1 MPRQTERLKTN
12 CAREDQAMPVDNT
25 LYNTPGDI
33 WWDETAGLSMLR
45 TALNPA
51 RFGYFRMVLT
61 ERLHITPQGKAALD
75 VGCGGGLLAEEFA
88 RLGCHVT
95 GIDPS
100 GPSLQTARA
109 HAAASGLSID
119 YRAGV
124 GEALPFLDQ
133 SFEIVYCC
141 DVLEHVIDLDRVMAE
156 IARMLTPGGVF
167 FYDTINRTF
176 LSKLFAIKLAQ
187 EWPATRFAPPH
198 LHDWEQFIKP
208 TELQAL
214 MSRHGLE
221 PQEVVGLSL
230 GARPIAGLRAIR
242 QYKRGVI
249 TAGDLGRQLRAHVSR
264 NLSGS
269 YAGYAIKAA

>member
-1 MPRQTERLKTN
+1 
-12 CAREDQAMPVDNT
+12 MPVDNT
-25 LYNTPGDI
+25 VYDQPGDI

-51 RFGYFRMVLT
+51 RSGYFRSVLT
-61 ERLHITPQGKAALD
+61 ERLHINPHGKATLD
-75 VGCGGGLLAEEFA
+75 VGCGGGFLAEEFA
-88 RLGCHVT
+88 RLGCLVT

-100 GPSLQTARA
+100 EPSLDTARA

-119 YRAGV
+119 YRTGV
-124 GEALPFLDQ
+124 GEALPFPGQ

-141 DVLEHVIDLDRVMAE
+141 DVLEHVTNLDRVIAE

-167 FYDTINRTF
+167 LYDTINRTF

-187 EWPATRFAPPH
+187 EWRATRFAPPR
-198 LHDWEQFIKP
+198 LHDWEQFIRP
-208 TELQAL
+208 TELHAL

-230 GARPIAGLRAIR
+230 GARPIATLRAIR
-242 QYKRGVI
+242 QYKRGAI
-249 TAGDLGRQLRAHVSR
+249 TAGDLGRRLMARVST

-269 YAGYAIKAA
+269 YAGFAIKPNELGARRG

>member
-1 MPRQTERLKTN
+1 
-12 CAREDQAMPVDNT
+12 MPVDNT
-25 LYNTPGDI
+25 LYNQPGDI

-51 RFGYFRMVLT
+51 RFGYFRSVLT
-61 ERLHITPQGKAALD
+61 QRLRIIPHGKATLD

-100 GPSLQTARA
+100 EPSLETARA

-119 YRAGV
+119 YRTGV
-124 GEALPFLDQ
+124 GEALPFPDQ

-141 DVLEHVIDLDRVMAE
+141 DVLEHVTDLERVIAE
-156 IARMLTPGGVF
+156 IARMLIPGGVF
-167 FYDTINRTF
+167 LYDTINRTF

-187 EWPATRFAPPH
+187 EWRATRFAPPH
-198 LHDWEQFIKP
+198 LHDWEQFIRP

-221 PQEVVGLSL
+221 PQEMVGLSL
-230 GARPIAGLRAIR
+230 GVCPIATLRAIR
-242 QYKRGVI
+242 QYKRGAM
-249 TAGDLGRQLRAHVSR
+249 TAGDLGRQLRARVSR

-269 YAGYAIKAA
+269 YAGFAIKPI

>member
-1 MPRQTERLKTN
+1 
-12 CAREDQAMPVDNT
+12 MPVDNT
-25 LYNTPGDI
+25 LYNRPGDI

-51 RFGYFRMVLT
+51 RFGYFRSVLT
-61 ERLHITPQGKAALD
+61 ERLHINPHGVATLD

-100 GPSLQTARA
+100 GPSLETAHA

-124 GEALPFLDQ
+124 GEALPFPDR

-141 DVLEHVIDLDRVMAE
+141 DVLEHVADLDRVIAE

-187 EWPATRFAPPH
+187 EWRLTRFAPPH
-198 LHDWEQFIKP
+198 LHDWDQFIKP

-221 PQEVVGLSL
+221 AQEAVGLSL
-230 GARPIAGLRAIR
+230 GARPMATLLAIR
-242 QYKRGVI
+242 QYKRGAI
-249 TAGDLGRQLRAHVSR
+249 TAADLGRRLKARVSR
-264 NLSGS
+264 YLSGS
-269 YAGYAIKAA
+269 YAGFAI

>member
-1 MPRQTERLKTN
+1 MPI
-12 CAREDQAMPVDNT
+12 DNT
-25 LYNTPGDI
+25 LYDRPGDI
-33 WWDETAGLSMLR
+33 WWDETAGFSMLR

-51 RFGYFRMVLT
+51 RFGYFRSVLT
-61 ERLHITPQGKAALD
+61 ERLHINPHGMATLD

-88 RLGCHVT
+88 RLGCQVT

-100 GPSLQTARA
+100 EPSLATARA
-109 HAAASGLSID
+109 HAAASGLSIE

-124 GEALPFLDQ
+124 GEALPFPDQ
-133 SFEIVYCC
+133 SFAIVSCC
-141 DVLEHVIDLDRVMAE
+141 DVLEHVTDLDQVIAE
-156 IARMLTPGGVF
+156 IARALTAGGVF

-187 EWPATRFAPPH
+187 EWRLTRFAPPH

-221 PQEVVGLSL
+221 PQEMVGLSL

-249 TAGDLGRQLRAHVSR
+249 TAGDLGRRLMAHVSR

-269 YAGYAIKAA
+269 YAGFAIKVG

>member
-1 MPRQTERLKTN
+1 
-12 CAREDQAMPVDNT
+12 MPVDNT
-25 LYNTPGDI
+25 LYDRPGDI
-33 WWDETAGLSMLR
+33 WWDETAGFSMLR
-45 TALNPA
+45 TALNSA
-51 RFGYFRMVLT
+51 RFGYFRSVLT
-61 ERLHITPQGKAALD
+61 VRLHVNPQDKATLD
-75 VGCGGGLLAEEFA
+75 VGCGGGFLAEEFA

-100 GPSLQTARA
+100 GPSLDTARA

-119 YRAGV
+119 YRTGV
-124 GEALPFLDQ
+124 GEALPFPDH

-141 DVLEHVIDLDRVMAE
+141 DVLEHVTDLERVIAE

-187 EWPATRFAPPH
+187 EWRATRFAPQH
-198 LHDWEQFIKP
+198 LHDWDQFIKP

-214 MSRHGLE
+214 LSSHGLA

-230 GARPIAGLRAIR
+230 NVRPIAGLCALR

-249 TAGDLGRQLRAHVSR
+249 TAGDLGRRLQAHISS

-269 YAGYAIKAA
+269 YAGYAIKAS

>member
-1 MPRQTERLKTN
+1 
-12 CAREDQAMPVDNT
+12 MPVDNT
-25 LYNTPGDI
+25 VYDQPGDI

-51 RFGYFRMVLT
+51 RFGYFRSVLT
-61 ERLHITPQGKAALD
+61 ERLRIISHGKATLD
-75 VGCGGGLLAEEFA
+75 VGCGGGFLAEEFA
-88 RLGCHVT
+88 RLGCQVT

-100 GPSLQTARA
+100 ALSLETARA

-124 GEALPFLDQ
+124 GEALPFSDQ

-141 DVLEHVIDLDRVMAE
+141 DVLEHVVDLDQVIAE
-156 IARMLTPGGVF
+156 IARMLTPGGLF

-176 LSKLFAIKLAQ
+176 VSKVFAVKLAQ
-187 EWPATRFAPPH
+187 EWRATRFAPPH

-214 MSRHGLE
+214 MTRHGLE

-230 GARPIAGLRAIR
+230 RARPIATLRAIW
-242 QYKRGVI
+242 QYKRGAM
-249 TAGDLGRQLRAHVSR
+249 TAGDLGRHLRARVSR

-269 YAGYAIKAA
+269 YVGYAIKTS

>member
-1 MPRQTERLKTN
+1 MN
-12 CAREDQAMPVDNT
+12 CAREGKAMPVDNT
-25 LYNTPGDI
+25 LYDQPGDI
-33 WWDETAGLSMLR
+33 WWDETAGFSMLR

-51 RFGYFRMVLT
+51 RFGYFSSVLT
-61 ERLHITPQGKAALD
+61 ERLHVNPHGKATLD
-75 VGCGGGLLAEEFA
+75 VGCGGGFLAEEFA
-88 RLGCHVT
+88 HLGCQVT

-100 GPSLQTARA
+100 EPSLDTARA

-119 YRAGV
+119 YRTGV
-124 GEALPFLDQ
+124 GEALPFADH

-141 DVLEHVIDLDRVMAE
+141 DVLEHVTDLERVIAE
-156 IARMLTPGGVF
+156 IARMLPAGGVF

-187 EWPATRFAPPH
+187 EWRATRFAPQH
-198 LHDWEQFIKP
+198 LHDWDQFIRP

-230 GARPIAGLRAIR
+230 GVRPIAGLRAIR

-249 TAGDLGRQLRAHVSR
+249 TAGDLGRRFMARVSS

-269 YAGYAIKAA
+269 YAGYAIKVG

>member
-1 MPRQTERLKTN
+1 
-12 CAREDQAMPVDNT
+12 MPVDNT
-25 LYNTPGDI
+25 VYDQPGDI

-51 RFGYFRMVLT
+51 RFGYFRSVLT
-61 ERLHITPQGKAALD
+61 ERLRTSPHGKATLD

-95 GIDPS
+95 GVDPS
-100 GPSLQTARA
+100 EPSLKTART

-119 YRAGV
+119 YRTGV
-124 GEALPFLDQ
+124 GEALPFSDQ

-141 DVLEHVIDLDRVMAE
+141 DVLEHVTDLDRVIAE

-230 GARPIAGLRAIR
+230 GARPSAGLRAIR
-242 QYKRGVI
+242 QYKRGAM
-249 TAGDLGRQLRAHVSR
+249 TAGDLGRHLRARVSR
-264 NLSGS
+264 NLSGL
-269 YAGYAIKAA
+269 YAGFTIKPAPRRRVGPDCASD

>member
-1 MPRQTERLKTN
+1 
-12 CAREDQAMPVDNT
+12 
-25 LYNTPGDI
+25 
-33 WWDETAGLSMLR
+33 MLR

-51 RFGYFRMVLT
+51 RFGYFRSVLT
-61 ERLHITPQGKAALD
+61 ERLHITPQGKATLD
-75 VGCGGGLLAEEFA
+75 VGCGGGFLAEEFA

-100 GPSLQTARA
+100 EPSLGTARA

-119 YRAGV
+119 YRPGV
-124 GEALPFLDQ
+124 GEALPFPDH

-141 DVLEHVIDLDRVMAE
+141 DVLEHVTDLDRVIAE
-156 IARMLTPGGVF
+156 IARMLTPGAVF
-167 FYDTINRTF
+167 FYDTINRTV
-176 LSKLFAIKLAQ
+176 LSKLLAIKLAQ
-187 EWPATRFAPPH
+187 EWRATRFAPPQ
-198 LHDWEQFIKP
+198 LHDWDQFITP

-230 GARPIAGLRAIR
+230 GVRPIAGLRAIR
-242 QYKRGVI
+242 QYKRGAM
-249 TAGDLGRQLRAHVSR
+249 TASDLGRRLRASVSS

-269 YAGYAIKAA
+269 YAGYAIKVG

>member
-1 MPRQTERLKTN
+1 
-12 CAREDQAMPVDNT
+12 MPVDNA
-25 LYNTPGDI
+25 LYDQPGDI
-33 WWDETAGLSMLR
+33 WWDETAGFSMLR

-51 RFGYFRMVLT
+51 RFGYFRSVLT
-61 ERLHITPQGKAALD
+61 ERLHITPHGKATLD

-88 RLGCHVT
+88 RLGCQVT
-95 GIDPS
+95 GVDPA

-119 YRAGV
+119 YRTGV
-124 GEALPFLDQ
+124 GEALSFPDQ
-133 SFEIVYCC
+133 CFEIVYCC
-141 DVLEHVIDLDRVMAE
+141 DVLEHVTDLDRVMAE
-156 IARMLTPGGVF
+156 IARVLTPNGVF

-187 EWPATRFAPPH
+187 EWRATRFAPPH
-198 LHDWEQFIKP
+198 LHDWNQFIKP
-208 TELQAL
+208 TELHAL
-214 MSRHGLE
+214 MSRHRLE

-242 QYKRGVI
+242 KYKRGAL
-249 TAGDLGRQLRAHVSR
+249 TAGDLGRRLQAHISR

-269 YAGYAIKAA
+269 YAGYAIKGASEG

>member
-1 MPRQTERLKTN
+1 
-12 CAREDQAMPVDNT
+12 MPVDNT
-25 LYNTPGDI
+25 LYNRPGDI

-51 RFGYFRMVLT
+51 RFGYFRRVLT
-61 ERLHITPQGKAALD
+61 ERLHINPHAKVTLD

-88 RLGCHVT
+88 RLGCQVT

-100 GPSLQTARA
+100 EPSLEIAWA

-124 GEALPFLDQ
+124 GEALPFPDR
-133 SFEIVYCC
+133 SFAIVYCC
-141 DVLEHVIDLDRVMAE
+141 DVLEHVTDLDLVIAE
-156 IARMLTPGGVF
+156 IARVLTAGGVF

-187 EWPATRFAPPH
+187 EWRATRFAPPN
-198 LHDWEQFIKP
+198 LHDWDQFIRP
-208 TELQAL
+208 TELQIL
-214 MSRHGLE
+214 MTRHGLE
-221 PQEVVGLSL
+221 PQEVVGLSV

-242 QYKRGVI
+242 QYKRGAI
-249 TAGDLGRQLRAHVSR
+249 TAGDLGRRLMARVSR

-269 YAGYAIKAA
+269 YAGYAIKAG

>member
-1 MPRQTERLKTN
+1 
-12 CAREDQAMPVDNT
+12 MPVDNT

-51 RFGYFRMVLT
+51 RFGYFHTILT
-61 ERLHITPQGKAALD
+61 KRLRITPQGKATLD

-100 GPSLQTARA
+100 EPSLQIARA
-109 HAAASGLSID
+109 HAAASGVSID

-124 GEALPFLDQ
+124 GEALPFPDQ

-141 DVLEHVIDLDRVMAE
+141 DVLEHVADLDRVIAE
-156 IARMLTPGGVF
+156 ISRVLRSDGVF
-167 FYDTINRTF
+167 FFDTINRTF

-187 EWPATRFAPPH
+187 EWRLTRFAPPN
-198 LHDWEQFIKP
+198 LHDWDQFIRP

-221 PQEVVGLSL
+221 PQGVVGLCL
-230 GARPIAGLRAIR
+230 GVRPIAGLRAIR

-249 TAGDLGRQLRAHVSR
+249 TASDLGRRLRARVSW

-269 YAGYAIKAA
+269 YAGYAIKAG

>member
-1 MPRQTERLKTN
+1 
-12 CAREDQAMPVDNT
+12 MPVDNT
-25 LYNTPGDI
+25 LYDRPGDI

-51 RFGYFRMVLT
+51 RFGYFHRVLT
-61 ERLHITPQGKAALD
+61 ERLHTNPHGKATLD

-88 RLGCHVT
+88 RLGCQVT
-95 GIDPS
+95 GVDLS
-100 GPSLQTARA
+100 EPSLETARA
-109 HAAASGLSID
+109 HAAASGLAID
-119 YRAGV
+119 YRTGV
-124 GEALPFLDQ
+124 GEALPFPDQ
-133 SFEIVYCC
+133 SFEIVCCC
-141 DVLEHVIDLDRVMAE
+141 DVLEHVTDLDRVIAE
-156 IARMLTPGGVF
+156 IARTLTPGGAF

-187 EWPATRFAPPH
+187 EWRATRFAPSG
-198 LHDWEQFIKP
+198 LHDWNQFIKP

-214 MSRHGLE
+214 MGRYGLE

-242 QYKRGVI
+242 KFKRGAL
-249 TAGDLGRQLRAHVSR
+249 TAGDLGRRLRARVSR

-269 YAGYAIKAA
+269 YAGFAVKPASSRGVEGACPSA